1 METNIKQ
8 KAFRRLVGPPAV
20 PATVIAKELGVNKG
34 TLSKWIRRWLDEG
47 RILED
52 PNAIAISSWITGGRP
67 PKIYIEK
74 YGGNKGGR
82 RLETNL
88 ETKAPPVIQRADEVD
103 PELIRDG
110 NYARPHSGGHICRDL
125 PKPKTDLADS
135 RLCVSDKV
143 VNNVRIVKLDY
154 TDGWRVHLK
163 EGPRKR
169 VVILYSPSR
178 EMSTLTTLDDFIE
191 DREMKT
197 QNIWADIVRTFGF
210 PYKFLDQ
217 MVPMEIGVPVADDGL
232 ARETGMK
239 INTIDGDMWVDRS
252 ETAIVPGAIELEGD
266 APVMRGLASM
276 PDLLGDIIIE
286 LGKGRKEMTGEH
298 GERLGKLEKAVTKL
312 IELNQNTYPESSD
325 DEDSG
330 GYA

>member
-1 METNIKQ
+1 MATNLQNKAYQ
-8 KAFRRLVGPPAV
+8 KLVGPPAV
-20 PATVIAKELGVNKG
+20 PASVVAKELGVNKG
-34 TLSKWIRRWLDEG
+34 TVSRWIRRWLDEG
-47 RILED
+47 RIIED
-52 PNAIAISSWITGGRP
+52 PNAIGISSWITGGRP

-88 ETKAPPVIQRADEVD
+88 ATKGPSVIRKASEVE
-103 PELIRDG
+103 PELILDG

-135 RLCVSDKV
+135 KLCVSDRLI
-143 VNNVRIVKLDY
+143 NNVRIVKLDY

-169 VVILYSPSR
+169 VVIIYSPSK
-178 EMSTLTTLDDFIE
+178 EMSSLITLDDFIE
-191 DREMKT
+191 DREIKV
-197 QNIWADIVRTFGF
+197 QNIWADVVRSFGF

-217 MVPMEIGVPVADDGL
+217 MVPMEIGVPVGDEGL
-232 ARETGMK
+232 AREAGLK

-252 ETAIVPGAIELEGD
+252 EDAIVPGAIELEGD

-276 PDLLGDIIIE
+276 PDLLNDIRLE
-286 LGKGRKEMTGEH
+286 LGKGRKEMSEEH
-298 GERLGKLEKAVTKL
+298 GDRLGKLEKAVTKL
-312 IELNQNTYPESSD
+312 IELNQNSYPESP
-325 DEDSG
+325 DEDSD

>member
-1 METNIKQ
+1 MATNLQ
-8 KAFRRLVGPPAV
+8 NKAYKKLVGPPAV
-20 PATVIAKELGVNKG
+20 PASVVAKKLNINKG

-47 RILED
+47 RIIED
-52 PNAIAISSWITGGRP
+52 PNAIEISSWITGGRP

-82 RLETNL
+82 PLETNL
-88 ETKAPPVIQRADEVD
+88 ATKGPSVIREANEVE
-103 PELIRDG
+103 PELILDG

-125 PKPKTDLADS
+125 PKPKIDLADS
-135 RLCVSDKV
+135 KLCVSDQLI
-143 VNNVRIVKLDY
+143 NNVRIIKLDY

-169 VVILYSPSR
+169 AVIIYPPSK
-178 EMSTLTTLDDFIE
+178 EMSSLTTLDDFIE
-191 DREMKT
+191 DREIKI

-210 PYKFLDQ
+210 PYKFLDL
-217 MVPMEIGVPVADDGL
+217 MVPMEIGVPVGDEGL
-232 ARETGMK
+232 AREAGQK

-252 ETAIVPGAIELEGD
+252 EDAIVPGAIELEGD

-276 PDLLGDIIIE
+276 PDLLNDIRLE
-286 LGKGRKEMTGEH
+286 LGKGRKEMSEEH
-298 GERLGKLEKAVTKL
+298 GDRLGKLEKAVTKL
-312 IELNQNTYPESSD
+312 IEMNQNSYPESP
-325 DEDSG
+325 DEDSD